1 MDVQSG
7 LKRVVGN
14 RKLFLT
20 LLKKYVSG
28 QADAI
33 DRIRTALQQD
43 DRGTA
48 ERDAHTLK
56 GVSGNI
62 GAGAV
67 EDIAMRIEGA
77 IRTGAALD
85 AIEDDLLQCQ
95 GELDALI
102 GAISTVLGIEPP
114 VVVKPAAVASAPVT
128 PTAAPAEAKAASGL
142 EAIMGKVNEL
152 MDLMA
157 EGDVGASDIFEE
169 IQPDLKQALG
179 ANVVRA
185 MTKAF
190 DDFDF
195 ELALETLRNAL
206 NKT

>member
-1 MDVQSG
+1 

-33 DRIRTALQQD
+33 DRIRSSLQSGD
-43 DRGTA
+43 HASA

-62 GAGAV
+62 GAAKV
-67 EDIAMRIEGA
+67 EEVAMRIETS
-77 IRTGAALD
+77 IRGGAAID
-85 AIEDDLLQCQ
+85 AVENDLLLCQ
-95 GELDALI
+95 GELDGLIASICTALNM
-102 GAISTVLGIEPP
+102 EPP
-114 VVVKPAAVASAPVT
+114 KVERLAVAPVATSEAST
-128 PTAAPAEAKAASGL
+128 PEAAASGL
-142 EAIMGKVNEL
+142 TALMPKINQLMEL
-152 MDLMA
+152 MG
-157 EGDVGASDIFEE
+157 EGDVGAVDLFEE
-169 IQPDLKQALG
+169 LQPVLEKELG
-179 ANVVRA
+179 AAVIKGIA
-185 MTKAF
+185 KAL

-195 ELALETLRNAL
+195 ELAQEILRNAT